1 MGKGTKARGG
11 SSPFTAFPV
20 PAATFVAA
28 ASPTSALP
36 PQPALEPLLV
46 SARWA
51 AAVSRAGERPYNKCP
66 VMPSWVPVATKLFPL
81 VAEGSFGGTGG
92 GFHSAKGQGE
102 CPFKAHA

>member
-1 MGKGTKARGG
+1 MGKDIKARGG

-20 PAATFVAA
+20 SASTFVAA
-28 ASPTSALP
+28 ASPASALP
-36 PQPALEPLLV
+36 PQPPLEPLLV

-81 VAEGSFGGTGG
+81 VAEGSIGGTDG